1 MMTARLVTQGRKWLG
16 CFIFLL
22 GALGAKAQV
31 DTGTIL
37 GTVTDTTGAIVAN
50 ARVTIVNQATA
61 APLTTTTKEDGR
73 FEFTPLHIGTYSV
86 IVEAG
91 GFKKATIQSVH
102 LDIQQQALVNVML
115 QPGAVTENVE
125 VTEAPELMQTESSSV
140 GQVIDEKSIVDL
152 PLNGRDYT
160 MLVLVTPGVTL
171 PQQGARASNQ
181 FVANG
186 ARVAQNDYL
195 LDGIDNNSNSV
206 DYLDGKADVIKPPV
220 DAIAQF
226 KIMTSD
232 FPAEFGRAGGAIV
245 NATLKSGSNRL
256 HGSVWEFF
264 RNDVF
269 DAYSDYFVPNA
280 TKSKKPELRQN
291 QYGGT
296 VGWRLFR
303 DKTFW
308 FADYEGTRIRN
319 GLQGS
324 GQGSANLGAGLLL
337 TVPTSPEINSGYT
350 DFSDLLNATGTF
362 TRTDIL
368 GRPSIKTD
376 RFLTRR
382 PHAESYAA

>member
-1 MMTARLVTQGRKWLG
+1 M
-16 CFIFLL
+16 
-22 GALGAKAQV
+22 
-31 DTGTIL
+31 
-37 GTVTDTTGAIVAN
+37 
-50 ARVTIVNQATA
+50 
-61 APLTTTTKEDGR
+61 GR

-86 IVEAG
+86 TVEAS

-140 GQVIDEKSIVDL
+140 GQVIDEKAIVDL

-269 DAYSDYFVPNA
+269 DAYSDYFVPDA

-337 TVPTSPEINSGYT
+337 TVPTAAG
-350 DFSDLLNATGTF
+350 DQQRLH
-362 TRTDIL
+362 
-368 GRPSIKTD
+368 
-376 RFLTRR
+376 RFLRS
-382 PHAESYAA
+382 A